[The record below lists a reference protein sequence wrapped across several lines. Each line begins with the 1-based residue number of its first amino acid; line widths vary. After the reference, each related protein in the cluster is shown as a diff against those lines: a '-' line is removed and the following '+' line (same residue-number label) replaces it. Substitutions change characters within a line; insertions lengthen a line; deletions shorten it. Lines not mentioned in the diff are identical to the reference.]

1 MLIGVYLANFTKRRA
16 VDREISII
24 GEAMNKRLKIDSE
37 IPISYKKVIV
47 ALRNKVI
54 HAYDTID
61 NELIWKIIIKDIP
74 VLLLEVSLLLEID
87 GG

>member
-1 MLIGVYLANFTKRRA
+1 MYLANFTKRRA
-16 VDREISII
+16 LEREISII

-61 NELIWKIIIKDIP
+61 NELIWKIIKKDIT

-87 GG
+87 G

>member
-1 MLIGVYLANFTKRRA
+1 MRIGVYLANFTKRRA

-24 GEAMNKRLKIDSE
+24 GEAMNKRLKIDSK

-74 VLLLEVSLLLEID
+74 VLLLDVSLLLEID
-87 GG
+87 G

>member
-1 MLIGVYLANFTKRRA
+1 MLICVYLANFTKRRA
-16 VDREISII
+16 LEREISII

-54 HAYDTID
+54 HAYDTKD
-61 NELIWKIIIKDIP
+61 NELIWKIIKKDIP
-74 VLLLEVSLLLEID
+74 VLLL
-87 GG
+87 

>member
-16 VDREISII
+16 LEREISII

-47 ALRNKVI
+47 ALINKVI

-61 NELIWKIIIKDIP
+61 NELIWKIIIKDIT

-87 GG
+87 G

>member
-16 VDREISII
+16 LEREISII

-61 NELIWKIIIKDIP
+61 NELIWKIIKKDIT

-87 GG
+87 G